1 MKLKR
6 RNRMVFFTVSLAVLL
21 TFGRAHS
28 TLAQTPTPTPS
39 EEEQRLQK
47 EKALLD
53 LKKGIEEDK
62 KAIRDAQPQA
72 SATPL
77 AGDTTLTE
85 GVRLE
90 TEIVSY
96 KAMAE
101 AAKIISAEIHSNV
114 SGATAIAIYDG
125 QTINDWRFYQALFPG
140 FKGYVQDLKDRYLN
154 ALCADADTDVQ
165 IKSTYCTAA
174 GPIAAA
180 LAATPAAVVP
190 EAFAAGST
198 FVKSFIDLAAL
209 FRTDTKIEGVR
220 GSM

>member
-6 RNRMVFFTVSLAVLL
+6 RNRIVSFTVSLAVLL
-21 TFGRAHS
+21 MFSRAHS
-28 TLAQTPTPTPS
+28 ALAQTPTPTPS
-39 EEEQRLQK
+39 EEEQRLQR

-62 KAIRDAQPQA
+62 KAIRDAQPQV

-101 AAKIISAEIHSNV
+101 AAKIISAEIKNDA

-125 QTINDWRFYQALFPG
+125 QTIKDWRFLSGAFSEFQRLSPG
-140 FKGYVQDLKDRYLN
+140 
-154 ALCADADTDVQ
+154 
-165 IKSTYCTAA
+165 
-174 GPIAAA
+174 P
-180 LAATPAAVVP
+180 
-190 EAFAAGST
+190 
-198 FVKSFIDLAAL
+198 
-209 FRTDTKIEGVR
+209 
-220 GSM
+220 